1 MMSTRVTPGGSKP
14 NRVKEVLHDALYKIR
29 RIRTV
34 FAFWSRD
41 PRSRRSS
48 NSPTSPIIPSAWPV
62 APAGSMKIDTANRAI
77 NTPEKS
83 HGPHVHGGVE
93 PFPEPSAP
101 NTPSANAL
109 TSPSPISNG
118 SGVTT
123 AGPSPPRPAAW
134 ARLEAALTTLEK
146 STRAIPPLHSLARA
160 VLDCL
165 DTFEAAAPNDKMY
178 DRLAGELNA
187 MITTLNHYATELGS
201 EPASELNAMITTLNH
216 YATELGS
223 EPASKGVTQMT
234 DSIRDCA
241 THINQQRERGGR
253 RQMFELA
260 RDREELANSCH
271 QIESLSRE
279 LQILANDEILRRTSQ
294 ILHKTK
300 KKSE

>member
-48 NSPTSPIIPSAWPV
+48 NSPTSPIIPSTWSV
-62 APAGSMKIDTANRAI
+62 APAGSMTIDAANQAI

-83 HGPHVHGGVE
+83 HGPHVHGGVD
-93 PFPEPSAP
+93 PFAEPSAP

-118 SGVTT
+118 SGAIT
-123 AGPSPPRPAAW
+123 ANPGPPRAAAW

-178 DRLAGELNA
+178 DRLAG
-187 MITTLNHYATELGS
+187 
-201 EPASELNAMITTLNH
+201 ELNAMITTLNH

-279 LQILANDEILRRTSQ
+279 LQVST
-294 ILHKTK
+294 
-300 KKSE
+300 